1 MRRSWPVAR
10 ESGVDTTFR
19 AETQCEVFPAALGDE
34 NQDRRNSAQRSCVG
48 RGEQLQRFARR
59 IRLARANER
68 IGIDARPFGDRLWA
82 GKLPERK
89 NRTLAALVRRHV
101 S

>member
-10 ESGVDTTFR
+10 ESGVYSTIRT
-19 AETQCEVFPAALGDE
+19 ETQCEVFPEALGDE
-34 NQDRRNSAQRSCVG
+34 NQDRRNSAQRPRVG
-48 RGEQLQRFARR
+48 RGEQLQRIARG

-68 IGIDARPFGDRLWA
+68 IGIDARQFGNRLRA
-82 GKLPERK
+82 GKFPERK